1 MVWHITLWKK
11 KRENTVTCKKKNKKF
26 IGLKIY
32 NYKIAATA
40 TKSYFYC
47 VQKVPHKINDW
58 EFVRAKKVKKLVSK
72 ELRFYDWKVSFRFN

>member
-1 MVWHITLWKK
+1 MYAKILVYMLKNGLTHHTMIKEEGKHRYLQ
-11 KRENTVTCKKKNKKF
+11 KKNKKF

-47 VQKVPHKINDW
+47 VQKVPHKIND
-58 EFVRAKKVKKLVSK
+58 
-72 ELRFYDWKVSFRFN
+72 